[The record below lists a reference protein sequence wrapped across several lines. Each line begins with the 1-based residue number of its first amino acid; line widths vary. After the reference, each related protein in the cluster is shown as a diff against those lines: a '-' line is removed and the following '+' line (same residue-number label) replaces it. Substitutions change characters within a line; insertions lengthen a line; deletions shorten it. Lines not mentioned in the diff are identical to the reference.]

1 MTQRD
6 RIVLAV
12 VVAVAALGAFWFLVL
27 GPRREEASKLSD
39 KVASE
44 QKRLDTAATT
54 VAAGLAAK
62 RAYPAN
68 YATVAR
74 LGEAVPTDDQ
84 VPSLVVQVNAAAH
97 DTGVDF
103 RALKLS
109 AGSGSAPAPPPPPA
123 ASSSGSGSG
132 SKSSDGKSGSSGSSS
147 SGSSTTPAAATQTAA
162 AATPP
167 GTVVGD
173 AGFPTMPFAFTFEGS
188 FFKLSDFFGR
198 LQRFIVA
205 TNRRVAVSGRLL
217 TIDGIGLGPG
227 RKGFPQVK
235 AGVSATAYLLPADQ
249 GLTGGATPGAPAAGG
264 QAASSTAPATGS
276 AATAS
281 PVR

>member
-1 MTQRD
+1 M
-6 RIVLAV
+6 
-12 VVAVAALGAFWFLVL
+12 
-27 GPRREEASKLSD
+27 K
-39 KVASE
+39 SE
-44 QKRLDTAATT
+44 QQRLDTAATT

-84 VPSLVVQVNAAAH
+84 VPSLVVQVNAAARG
-97 DTGVDF
+97 TGVDF

-109 AGSGSAPAPPPPPA
+109 AGSGSTPAPPPPTTSPD
-123 ASSSGSGSG
+123 
-132 SKSSDGKSGSSGSSS
+132 SKSGDQKSGKDSSS
-147 SGSSTTPAAATQTAA
+147 SGSTTSAAATQTAA

-167 GTVVGD
+167 GTVVGA

-205 TNRRVAVSGRLL
+205 TNRRVGVSGRLL

-227 RKGFPQVK
+227 RNGFPQVK

-264 QAASSTAPATGS
+264 QAASTSAPATGA

-281 PVR
+281 PLR